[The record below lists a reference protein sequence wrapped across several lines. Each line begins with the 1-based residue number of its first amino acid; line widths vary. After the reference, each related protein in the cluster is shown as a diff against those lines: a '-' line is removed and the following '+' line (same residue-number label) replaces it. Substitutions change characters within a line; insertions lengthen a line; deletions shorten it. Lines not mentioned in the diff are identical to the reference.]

1 MHRQAPLRRGFFVY
15 ARSMESLTE
24 LRVRYAETD
33 VMGIVHHA
41 TYPVWMELG
50 RSDFLR
56 NLGQSYADWE
66 ARGVRLVVNEIR
78 VRFRAPARYD
88 ELVQV
93 RTTLLETGRRRIIFG
108 YRIERAGLLLAEGE
122 SVHLVAGSDNR
133 ARVLPDDLLA
143 LVQGR

>member
-1 MHRQAPLRRGFFVY
+1 MGVVRVVDNPN
-15 ARSMESLTE
+15 MESLTE

-33 VMGIVHHA
+33 AMGIVHHA

-56 NLGQSYADWE
+56 GLGQSYAEWE

-78 VRFRAPARYD
+78 VRFRSPAYYD

-93 RTTLLETGRRRIIFG
+93 RTSVRETGRRRIVFS
-108 YRIERAGLLLAEGE
+108 YRIERAGALLAEGE

-133 ARVLPDDLLA
+133 ARVLPEDLLA
-143 LVQGR
+143 LIRQ

>member
-1 MHRQAPLRRGFFVY
+1 
-15 ARSMESLTE
+15 MESLTE

-33 VMGIVHHA
+33 AMGIVHHA

-56 NLGQSYADWE
+56 KLGQSYADWE

-78 VRFRAPARYD
+78 VRFRSPAHYD

-93 RTTLLETGRRRIIFG
+93 RTTLQETGRRRLIFG
-108 YRIERAGLLLAEGE
+108 YRIERAGVLLAEGE
-122 SVHLVAGSDNR
+122 SVHLVANSDNR

-143 LVQGR
+143 LVQQG